1 MVRTK
6 SNFPREGEFIV
17 GKVFEIQDQHVMVDL
32 VDYRGLG
39 TNPDE
44 CAVGMIHITEISTR
58 WVRNIRSHVKAGQ
71 RVVLRVLR
79 VDTVKG
85 HVDLSLR
92 RVNSAQ
98 KDIRLKEWKYA
109 VKYENLLQFLADQ
122 TGQTLDQ
129 VYDSV
134 GFPILDKF
142 NNYQETIEDL
152 KESGEEILK
161 SLKKVPDD
169 IKKKF
174 LTIIEENVKIST
186 VNIVGKIK
194 LSFLSDNG
202 IEYIRNA
209 LIKAKNVIS
218 NPKETRNLRINYIGA
233 PFYRLEIVSKEYL
246 DAENVLSEV
255 LDLLEKDTQKYNGI
269 FEFIRE

>member
-17 GKVFEIQDQHVMVDL
+17 GKVVEIQDQHVMVDL
-32 VDYRGLG
+32 VDYRGLSE
-39 TNPDE
+39 NPNE

-58 WVRNIRSHVKAGQ
+58 WVRNIRSHVKVGQ

-79 VDTVKG
+79 VDPVKG
-85 HVDLSLR
+85 HIDLSLR

-109 VKYENLLQFLADQ
+109 VKFENLLQFLADQ
-122 TGQTLDQ
+122 TNQTLDQ

-152 KESGEEILK
+152 KENGEEILK

-169 IKKKF
+169 VKKKF
-174 LTIIEENVKIST
+174 LVIIEENVKIST
-186 VNIVGKIK
+186 VNIIGRIK
-194 LSFLSDNG
+194 LSFLSENG
-202 IEYIRNA
+202 IEYIKDA
-209 LIKAKNVIS
+209 LIKAKKVIP
-218 NPKETRNLRINYIGA
+218 NPKETRNLKINYIGA
-233 PFYRLEIVSKEYL
+233 PYYRLAIVSKEYL
-246 DAENVLSEV
+246 DAENILSEV
-255 LDLLEKDTQKYNGI
+255 LDVLEKSSQKNNGML
-269 FEFIRE
+269 EFIRE